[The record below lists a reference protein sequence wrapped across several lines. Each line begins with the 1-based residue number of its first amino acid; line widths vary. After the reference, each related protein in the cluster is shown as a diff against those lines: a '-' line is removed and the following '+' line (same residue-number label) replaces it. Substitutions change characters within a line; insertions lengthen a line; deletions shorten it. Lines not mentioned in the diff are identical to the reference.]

1 VSDKGRRRS
10 VRAGEAAEELR
21 VHNGNF
27 IPPYYTVV
35 VFRAGHTGLVK
46 KTSIIYTKETP

>member
-10 VRAGEAAEELR
+10 VRTGAAAEELR
-21 VHNGNF
+21 VHNGNLYL
-27 IPPYYTVV
+27 PYYIAV

-46 KTSIIYTKETP
+46 KTNIIYIK